1 MIPIFKRFAKALPPA
16 ALNALLYGT
25 EVRFNP
31 RLLFRTAAV
40 KSAPPQGRRLLVD
53 VTHQVRNT
61 QKSGIPRVVAGI
73 ALAFLKLSA
82 EGEISTAVEFVRL
95 INGTLF
101 SAKRYEERLR
111 ELPPGTLGRDAE
123 IRISSGD
130 DILMIG
136 ANFDRFGQLI
146 PCFERVRAAGGTT
159 ASVINDL
166 MPFENPDWFPED
178 FLAVFTRTIPELIQW
193 SDIVFCV
200 SETTRAETER
210 WIRRNLPARLNGV
223 RLAVF
228 DQGANVGKNDDSD
241 AGELRPELE
250 AFLTGA
256 ANRFPIFTQVS
267 LLQPRKGQ
275 DFALDVFETRWA
287 QGREERLVYVGR
299 KGWKADALYE
309 RIRNHPERGR
319 RFLFVEN
326 ASEFELARIYDRS
339 VALISPSRGEGYGLP
354 VVEGALRGKPVILS
368 DLPVYREIA
377 GEAGFFFPLDD
388 PAAFNRQIDAVLAID
403 PEERLRRARS
413 IRIGTWRQGAL
424 DILNAFANAETK
436 TRKEKP

>member
-136 ANFDRFGQLI
+136 ANFDRFDQLI

-166 MPFENPDWFPED
+166 MPFENPDWFM
-178 FLAVFTRTIPELIQW
+178 AVHTTKIFIREQ
-193 SDIVFCV
+193 IVG
-200 SETTRAETER
+200 
-210 WIRRNLPARLNGV
+210 I
-223 RLAVF
+223 
-228 DQGANVGKNDDSD
+228 
-241 AGELRPELE
+241 
-250 AFLTGA
+250 
-256 ANRFPIFTQVS
+256 
-267 LLQPRKGQ
+267 
-275 DFALDVFETRWA
+275 
-287 QGREERLVYVGR
+287 
-299 KGWKADALYE
+299 
-309 RIRNHPERGR
+309 
-319 RFLFVEN
+319 
-326 ASEFELARIYDRS
+326 
-339 VALISPSRGEGYGLP
+339 
-354 VVEGALRGKPVILS
+354 
-368 DLPVYREIA
+368 PVYFSQIGRASCRE
-377 GEAGFFFPLDD
+377 
-388 PAAFNRQIDAVLAID
+388 RV
-403 PEERLRRARS
+403 
-413 IRIGTWRQGAL
+413 
-424 DILNAFANAETK
+424 
-436 TRKEKP
+436 